1 VASRDRSD
9 EEILAEIQG
18 SEHPDST
25 MFETL
30 VERHQERVLA
40 NCRYMTRS
48 AADAEDVAQ
57 EVFVKAYFGLRR
69 FEGRS
74 SFRTWIQRIKINH
87 CLSFIEKRKA
97 RVFTSLDEPGLERA
111 TELQVP
117 PRAERQVIAASSR
130 ERIGAILDSMA
141 DTLRLPLLMRDL
153 DGLTYE
159 EIAEH
164 LSIGL
169 SAVKMRIKRGREEFQ
184 RRWSAQE
191 QPTSADAARPSAQGD
206 ASGG

>member
-1 VASRDRSD
+1 MGTDRSD
-9 EEILAEIQG
+9 DEILAEMEG
-18 SEHPDST
+18 SGRPDPAL
-25 MFETL
+25 FETL
-30 VERHQERVLA
+30 VERYQEKVLA

-48 AADAEDVAQ
+48 PEDAEDVAQ
-57 EVFVKAYFGLRR
+57 EVFVKAYFGLHH
-69 FEGRS
+69 FERRS

-97 RVFTSLDEPGLERA
+97 RAFSSIEEPGLENA
-111 TELQVP
+111 PELQVP
-117 PRAERQVIAASSR
+117 PRAERQVMAARSR
-130 ERIGAILDSMA
+130 ERIGAVLDSMA

-153 DGLTYE
+153 DGLAYE

-184 RRWSAQE
+184 RRWSAEE
-191 QPTSADAARPSAQGD
+191 QPTPPQVAGPN
-206 ASGG
+206 GGEGVSRG